1 MMLLLRFGPRSASD
15 LNEDD
20 DDDDDD
26 DVHADHA
33 DQDDD
38 KYENR
43 RGSIMMGNIEIGC
56 EQRAQAAPPMT
67 PPRNRLGTEEF
78 KKPTK
83 MLIFK
88 NNNSLENNNND
99 GGLGS
104 GHIQTSILP
113 GLQNS
118 QRSTNTNNNNYNAED
133 GASLYTVTGESIENA
148 SLTET
153 TPILYQQQQQQQ
165 QQLQLEQQ
173 QLEQQQQSSSSNSL
187 AFIKNSTPRVKNSL
201 LKRAK
206 KKRASQVALASTV

>member
-26 DVHADHA
+26 DDDVHAD
-33 DQDDD
+33 DDDD

-43 RGSIMMGNIEIGC
+43 RGSIMMGNIEIGSC
-56 EQRAQAAPPMT
+56 EQRAQAAPPIT

-83 MLIFK
+83 VLIFK
-88 NNNSLENNNND
+88 NNNALENNND
-99 GGLGS
+99 GGGLGG

-118 QRSTNTNNNNYNAED
+118 QRSTNTNNNYHYNAED

-153 TPILYQQQQQQQ
+153 TPILYQQQQQQ
-165 QQLQLEQQ
+165 LQLEQQ
-173 QLEQQQQSSSSNSL
+173 QLQQQSSSSNNL
-187 AFIKNSTPRVKNSL
+187 AFIKNGTPRIKNSL
-201 LKRAK
+201 LKKVK
-206 KKRASQVALASTV
+206 KKRASQVALASIV

>member
-26 DVHADHA
+26 DDDVHADHA
-33 DQDDD
+33 DHDDD

-56 EQRAQAAPPMT
+56 EQRAQAPPIT

-83 MLIFK
+83 VLIFK
-88 NNNSLENNNND
+88 NNSLENND

-104 GHIQTSILP
+104 GHIQTSIIP

-118 QRSTNTNNNNYNAED
+118 QRSTNTNNNYNAED

-206 KKRASQVALASTV
+206 KKRASQVALASIV